1 MLTLRR
7 LVWRDS
13 SGLALQRNT
22 AEDCRA
28 KMADASQISGNCERW
43 RARIL
48 VLAAVAV
55 VGLVGCGVKPPAPTP
70 PSPPDVSVAHPV
82 EKDVVE
88 WDTYT
93 GYLQAPEVA
102 RVAARVS
109 GLIMEMPFEEGSIVK
124 RGDLLA
130 LIDDRPFKAD
140 LSLKEADA
148 KKAEAVLAI
157 ANVTY
162 GRLANLKK
170 TSAGA
175 VSQQELDNAAA
186 VVQEDEAALAAS
198 KAAVELSRLNLEW
211 CRVLSPIDGRVSN
224 KNVTVGN
231 LVTGGAGQMTL
242 LTTVQSVSPI
252 YCYVDVDENSV
263 LKYQKLARERS
274 LMSTRDGR
282 VPCFVQLA
290 NETGFPHKGVI
301 DFVDNHVDTT
311 TGTQRIRG
319 VLDNESGA
327 LIPGLFARLTIPGSG
342 RYHAVLVPDKAIGTD
357 QNQRDLL
364 VVDKDNK
371 VTVRPVVLG
380 ALFGGLRSIVSGIGP
395 EDRVVVNGQMHAR
408 PGSVVKPI
416 DVEIKVNE
424 SDFSDPGP
432 EVAGAMPSK
441 GASNTDA
448 QSSALAQPATQA
460 PSATSTR

>member
-1 MLTLRR
+1 
-7 LVWRDS
+7 
-13 SGLALQRNT
+13 
-22 AEDCRA
+22 
-28 KMADASQISGNCERW
+28 MADAIQRNESRERW
-43 RARIL
+43 DMRIL
-48 VLAAVAV
+48 LLAVLVG
-55 VGLVGCGVKPPAPTP
+55 VGLVGCGLKVPTPTAPPPA
-70 PSPPDVSVAHPV
+70 DVSVAHPV
-82 EKDVVE
+82 EKEVVE

-102 RVAARVS
+102 KVGARVS
-109 GLIMEMPFEEGSIVK
+109 GLIMEMPFEEGTIVK

-140 LSLKEADA
+140 LNLKEADA

-157 ANVTY
+157 ANVTDQ
-162 GRLANLKK
+162 RLATLKK
-170 TSAGA
+170 SNAGA
-175 VSQQELDNAAA
+175 VSQQELDNADA
-186 VVQEDEAALAAS
+186 VVQQDEAALAAS
-198 KAAVELSRLNLEW
+198 RAAVELSRLNLEW

-224 KNVTVGN
+224 RSVTAGN

-263 LKYQKLARERS
+263 LKYQKLAKERS
-274 LMSTRDGR
+274 LLSARDGK
-282 VPCFVQLA
+282 VPCFVQLG

-319 VLDNESGA
+319 VLENESGA
-327 LIPGLFARLTIPGSG
+327 LIPGFFARLTIPGSG
-342 RYHAVLVPDKAIGTD
+342 RYHAVLVPDTAIGND
-357 QNQRDLL
+357 QSQRDLL

-371 VTVRPVVLG
+371 VVVRPVVLG
-380 ALFGGLRSIVSGIGP
+380 ALFGDLRSIVSGISP

-416 DVEIKVNE
+416 DVEIKVSE

-432 EVAGAMPSK
+432 EIAGAISPK
-441 GASNTDA
+441 GASTTDSK
-448 QSSALAQPATQA
+448 SSALAQPATQA

>member
-1 MLTLRR
+1 MT
-7 LVWRDS
+7 DPF
-13 SGLALQRNT
+13 
-22 AEDCRA
+22 
-28 KMADASQISGNCERW
+28 QISGSRERW
-43 RARIL
+43 LSRIAF
-48 VLAAVAV
+48 LAAVAA
-55 VGLVGCGVKPPAPTP
+55 VGLVGCHAKVPAPSAP
-70 PSPPDVSVAHPV
+70 PPPDVSVAHPV

-130 LIDDRPFKAD
+130 MIDDRPYKAD
-140 LSLKEADA
+140 LELKEADA
-148 KKAEAVLAI
+148 QKAEAMLSI
-157 ANVTY
+157 AKVTY
-162 GRLANLKK
+162 ERLANLKK

-175 VSQQELDNAAA
+175 VSQQDLDNDAAI
-186 VVQEDEAALAAS
+186 VQQNEAALAAA

-224 KNVTVGN
+224 KFVTVGN
-231 LVTGGAGQMTL
+231 LVTGGAGQSTL
-242 LTTVQSVSPI
+242 LTAVQSVSPI
-252 YCYVDVDENSV
+252 YCYVDVDEKSV

-274 LMSTRDGR
+274 LLSARDGR

-319 VLDNESGA
+319 VLENESGA

-342 RYHAVLVPDKAIGTD
+342 RYHAVLVPDNAIGND
-357 QNQRDLL
+357 QSQRDLL

-371 VTVRPVVLG
+371 VTIRPVVLG
-380 ALFGGLRSIVSGIGP
+380 ALFGGLRSIVSGISP

-416 DVEIKVNE
+416 DVQIKVDE

-432 EVAGAMPSK
+432 EVAGEVSPKESPTPDSK
-441 GASNTDA
+441 
-448 QSSALAQPATQA
+448 SSALAQPATPA
-460 PSATSTR
+460 HSATATR